1 MAVNVLVL
9 GDGIGGIVTANLLLK
24 KARRKNLSLKL
35 KLVGNSPVH
44 TYQPGMLFLPF
55 QKPGYRNLSDIQ
67 KETAGFIAPGV
78 EYVCEKITAIDTDRR
93 QVSTERQ
100 TLAYDWLVLALG
112 CRTLIEE
119 VEGLSDQWGKTV
131 HGFYTPGSAMRLA
144 RALADFEGGDLVVD
158 VAEMPIKCP
167 VAPLEFACLAD
178 DFLTRRGIRDKTR
191 LTLVTPLSGAFT
203 KPVCNEILTSIL
215 VKKGIHVVPNASLA
229 GVTENSMF
237 CPDGQEV
244 GFDLMVTIPPHEG
257 SDLIEA
263 AELGDGLG
271 FGRTDKQTL
280 KSTLAE
286 RVFLVGD
293 NTGILAS
300 KAGSVAH
307 FQADT
312 VVHNILREIA
322 GQQAEPCADGHAN
335 CFIETGRGKAV
346 LIDFNYDVQ
355 PVPGKFPMP
364 VIGPMTLLKE
374 TYLNHL
380 GKLAF
385 KHIYWNVLLPARPM
399 PLVGS
404 RMSALGKQ
412 LHLANHR

>member
-67 KETAGFIAPGV
+67 KATAGFIASGV

-93 QVSTERQ
+93 QVSTESQ

-131 HGFYTPGSAMRLA
+131 HGFYTPDSAMRLA

-167 VAPLEFACLAD
+167 VAPIEFACLAD

-399 PLVGS
+399 PMVGS

-412 LHLANHR
+412 LHFANRR

>member
-67 KETAGFIAPGV
+67 KETAGFIASGV

-93 QVSTERQ
+93 QVSTESQ

-131 HGFYTPGSAMRLA
+131 HGFYTPDSAMRLA
-144 RALADFEGGDLVVD
+144 RVLADFEGGDLVVD

-167 VAPLEFACLAD
+167 VAPIEFACLAD

-215 VKKGIHVVPNASLA
+215 VEKGIHVVPNASLA

-399 PLVGS
+399 PMVGS

-412 LHLANHR
+412 LHFANRR

>member
-1 MAVNVLVL
+1 VAVNVLVL

-67 KETAGFIAPGV
+67 KGTAGFIASGI
-78 EYVCEKITAIDTDRR
+78 EYVCEKITAVDTDHR
-93 QVSTERQ
+93 QVSTESQ
-100 TLAYDWLVLALG
+100 TLSYDWLVLALG

-131 HGFYTPGSAMRLA
+131 HGFYTPDSAMRLA
-144 RALADFEGGDLVVD
+144 RGLADFEGGDLVVD
-158 VAEMPIKCP
+158 VAEVPIKCP

-178 DFLTRRGIRDKTR
+178 EFLSRRGIRDKTR

-203 KPVCNEILTSIL
+203 KPVCNEVLTSIL
-215 VKKGIHVVPNASLA
+215 VEKGIHVVPNASLA

-237 CPDGQEV
+237 CPDGQEI
-244 GFDLMVTIPPHEG
+244 GFDLMVTVPPHEG
-257 SDLIEA
+257 SQLIEDA
-263 AELGDGLG
+263 DLGDGLG
-271 FGRTDKQTL
+271 FGRTDKHTL
-280 KSTLAE
+280 KSMVAE
-286 RVFLVGD
+286 RIFLVGD
-293 NTGILAS
+293 NAGILTS

-322 GQQAEPCADGHAN
+322 GQEAEPCADGHAN
-335 CFIETGRGKAV
+335 CFIETGYGKAA

-355 PVPGKFPMP
+355 PVPGKFPLP

-385 KHIYWNVLLPARPM
+385 KHIYWNVLLPARPLPM
-399 PLVGS
+399 VGS

-412 LHLANHR
+412 LHFANHR